1 MTKLITR
8 NTTIPAKKSQVFS
21 TYSDNQPG
29 VLIQV
34 FEGERTMTKD
44 NTLLGKFELDG
55 IPPMPRGQPQVE
67 VVFDIDSN
75 GILNVSASEKST
87 GKTNKITITNDKGRL
102 SADEI
107 ERMVAE
113 AEKYKEQ
120 DEQFRERVDAKNKF
134 ESYLYQVKNSLNSEL
149 KDKMKPDDKAM
160 IDSKLKEFESW
171 LENHPSEEKGAYE
184 EKQKEFETVFTKIM
198 QDLQGGGSTQ
208 MPSENPVSPEES
220 FEPKIEEID

>member
-1 MTKLITR
+1 
-8 NTTIPAKKSQVFS
+8 
-21 TYSDNQPG
+21 
-29 VLIQV
+29 
-34 FEGERTMTKD
+34 MTKD

-134 ESYLYQVKNSLNSEL
+134 ESYLYQVKNSLNSA
-149 KDKMKPDDKAM
+149 KPDDKTM

-171 LENHPSEEKGAYE
+171 LENHPSEEKDAYE

-198 QDLQGGGSTQ
+198 QDLQGGGSAAE
-208 MPSENPVSPEES
+208 PPVSPEET